1 MNEENDL
8 LKQIKANVANLRNAL
23 GFISPNENPAIIS
36 NKMVRAMHQTQSCLY
51 AITSYIEQLD
61 TRLKT
66 LENEC
71 KND

>member
-1 MNEENDL
+1 MNEETDL
-8 LKQIKANVANLRNAL
+8 LKQIKANVANLQNAL

-71 KND
+71 NND